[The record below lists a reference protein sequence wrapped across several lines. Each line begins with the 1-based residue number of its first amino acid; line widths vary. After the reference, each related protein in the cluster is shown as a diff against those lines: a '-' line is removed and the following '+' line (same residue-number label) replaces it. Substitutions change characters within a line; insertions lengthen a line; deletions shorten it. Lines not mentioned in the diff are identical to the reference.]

1 MIYAGML
8 IFYSYRVTI
17 TPYISAGYFKR
28 DFFCSTAD
36 MYELVNNIVY
46 EDGMWDLG

>member
-1 MIYAGML
+1 MIYAGM
-8 IFYSYRVTI
+8 IFSSYRVTI

-36 MYELVNNIVY
+36 MYELVNDILC
-46 EDGMWDLG
+46 EDGMWGLG